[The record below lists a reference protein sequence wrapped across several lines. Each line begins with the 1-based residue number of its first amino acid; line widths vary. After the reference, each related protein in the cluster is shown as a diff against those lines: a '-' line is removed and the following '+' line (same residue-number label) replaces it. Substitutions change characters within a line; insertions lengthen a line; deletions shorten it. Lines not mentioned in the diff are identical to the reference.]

1 MTQSGSPVVRALR
14 KRLSH
19 SDDTG
24 FSLMELMVALVIF
37 SVFITIVISS
47 VVAITK
53 ASTKVQTVA
62 RTTSSELA
70 AFQRLDR
77 QIRYADAINFPGT
90 GTPSGGTYI
99 EFRIPAS
106 STVNNVTLCTQWRYI
121 PSTGTLQSRTWA
133 DNPTPSFSTW
143 ETEMSNVFNDAVA
156 GYPFLLTPAT
166 GTGAHQTL
174 TLSLDGGTS
183 AVKGTTIQSVFIA
196 RNSSVQS
203 PSNAQ
208 THTAGVS
215 DTPICAGATR
225 P

>member
-1 MTQSGSPVVRALR
+1 
-14 KRLSH
+14 
-19 SDDTG
+19 
-24 FSLMELMVALVIF
+24 MELMVALVVF
-37 SVFITIVISS
+37 SVFLTIVISS

-70 AFQRLDR
+70 TFQRLDR
-77 QIRYADAINFPGT
+77 QVRYADSINFPGT
-90 GTPSGGTYI
+90 GSPSGFTYI

-106 STVNNVTLCTQWRYI
+106 STINNTTLCTQWRYDPTNRVI
-121 PSTGTLQSRTWA
+121 QSRSWN
-133 DNPTPSFSTW
+133 DGSTPGTIW
-143 ETEMSNVFNDAVA
+143 ETEMTNVFNDAVA
-156 GYPFLLTPAT
+156 GYPFLLTPAS
-166 GTGAHQTL
+166 GSGAHQSL
-174 TLSLDGGTS
+174 TLSLDGGTAS
-183 AVKGTTIQSVFIA
+183 VKGTTIQSVFIA

-215 DTPICAGATR
+215 DTPICPQATR